1 MTKYFTILF
10 SATAILSLA
19 VMSYFAFWS
28 DGKSCGTSV
37 IAGGQG
43 SIGGSFNLIDHN
55 GMNVSE
61 KDIINGLT
69 LIYFGYTYCPDICPL
84 DTQRN
89 LTTIDILD
97 EQGINIKP
105 VFITIDPERDTVQAL
120 NDYVQASHER
130 LIGLTGSI
138 EQIQIASRAYK
149 TFFRKNGEGEDYLL
163 DHSTFSYLIDESG
176 FLQFFRR
183 DIEPEEVAKT
193 ISCFANV

>member
-69 LIYFGYTYCPDICPL
+69 FIYFGYTYCPDICPL

-97 EQGINIKP
+97 EQGINI
-105 VFITIDPERDTVQAL
+105 
-120 NDYVQASHER
+120 
-130 LIGLTGSI
+130 
-138 EQIQIASRAYK
+138 
-149 TFFRKNGEGEDYLL
+149 
-163 DHSTFSYLIDESG
+163 
-176 FLQFFRR
+176 
-183 DIEPEEVAKT
+183 
-193 ISCFANV
+193 